1 MESGGLL
8 LPPVFS
14 ASPWAP
20 LPSPWSWGDQVI
32 PPKDKWMELS
42 GVGTLIG
49 LFALMLMGW
58 CDTDFEV
65 ITIRA

>member
-1 MESGGLL
+1 
-8 LPPVFS
+8 
-14 ASPWAP
+14 
-20 LPSPWSWGDQVI
+20 
-32 PPKDKWMELS
+32 MELS